1 MVRRW
6 VHKSNNIDNVDNIT
20 KVNIVLRIISLL
32 IQSDSLGFFHKFFL
46 ELFK

>member
-32 IQSDSLGFFHKFFL
+32 ITIRFSGFLHKFF
-46 ELFK
+46 